1 MEKYEKLKELLKD
14 RKWAAFMI
22 VCGVLGMLL
31 IMISSLLPTEKDKPL
46 AKNEKNGSVAEA
58 EEYCRMTEKRLEE
71 FLGSIEGAGE
81 VKVYLTVGSGERYIY
96 VSEGRTSRGESKNE
110 EEKKYVII
118 GKGGEKN
125 ALVEKIE
132 VPEISGAVIACDGG
146 GSSSVREQMYRSTAA
161 ALGIPTSKIYVTKL
175 R

>member
-1 MEKYEKLKELLKD
+1 MKKYEKLRELLKD
-14 RKWAAFMI
+14 RKWAVFMTI
-22 VCGVLGMLL
+22 CGIFGMLL
-31 IMISSLLPTEKDKPL
+31 IMISSLLPTEKHQPV
-46 AKNEKNGSVAEA
+46 AEAETSGSVAEA

-71 FLGSIEGAGE
+71 FLSSIEGAGE

-96 VSEGRTSRGESKNE
+96 ASEGRTSRGESKNE

-125 ALVEKIE
+125 ALVETIE

-146 GSSSVREQMYRSTAA
+146 GSASVREQMYRSAAA
-161 ALGIPTSKIYVTKL
+161 ALGISTSKIYVTKL